1 MSKNTEVPFALRPL
15 RRNMAFLGSTT
26 KEEIQTALDKNL
38 DVISAIKEEAMTDEE
53 NESINLLTYYLD
65 ATDEERSIMDCLL
78 VCICGWTMST
88 IIEKSE
94 PLEE

>member
-15 RRNMAFLGSTT
+15 RRNMAFLGSTA

-65 ATDEERSIMDCLL
+65 ATDEERSIMDCIL